1 VSNRQVLILAQC
13 CLLLGLAPDPSAQ
26 APAAQLVPVRTVATA
41 ATTADFGAGHGV
53 AAALD
58 EVPRQESAVA
68 QLSHAARLRK
78 EIDGKSGSER
88 EEARARVVEAYR
100 AVRVLWPEDAEACAE
115 GAFRAG
121 ELLRAA
127 KQTAQAA
134 IEFEIAREKG
144 SAEGFG
150 SRARLELAHLL
161 RRGDQRERAL
171 AEFEA
176 LAMLNKA
183 PQNRRDEAGLW
194 AGRVQHD
201 LGLRAQACRTWQRL
215 AQQAEDPI
223 DRIQAWDW
231 LVQDLVDARDLEGA
245 AGMLERAREALAA
258 QAAEETKQGERVR
271 NALQRMR
278 SIDQLQRAIEAR
290 AAEREVATKS
300 TPREAN

>member
-1 VSNRQVLILAQC
+1 LILAQC
-13 CLLLGLAPDPSAQ
+13 CLLFGIAPSSTAQESAAYLDVVRGARPT
-26 APAAQLVPVRTVATA
+26 APAADAGTGRTVAA
-41 ATTADFGAGHGV
+41 P
-53 AAALD
+53 LD
-58 EVPRQESAVA
+58 EVPRQANAVA
-68 QLSHAARLRK
+68 QLSHAARLRR
-78 EIDGKSGSER
+78 ELDGKSGSER
-88 EEARARVVEAYR
+88 DEARARAVEAYR

-127 KQTAQAA
+127 KQSAEAA

-144 SAEGFG
+144 GAEGFG

-176 LAMLNKA
+176 LAMLSKA

-194 AGRVQHD
+194 AGRLQHD
-201 LGLRAQACRTWQRL
+201 MGLRAQACRTWHRL
-215 AQQAEDPI
+215 AEQAEDPM

-231 LVQDLVDARDLEGA
+231 LVQDLLDARDLEGA
-245 AGMLERAREALAA
+245 AGMLERAREALAP

-271 NALQRMR
+271 NAMQRMR

-290 AAEREVATKS
+290 VAQREVAAKS
-300 TPREAN
+300 PSRSAS